1 MKTYI
6 LYVITTL
13 ASSFWLF
20 SGYTCTPAYFHAQA
34 LFQYPLVF
42 CEDHLVSLMA
52 FEDGE
57 YEIAIQELQGKPS
70 DFQTSI
76 LELTFRQDRLP
87 PTQFYS
93 HLKQL
98 WRTAL
103 QGEKKTPW
111 VPLLRLSKQYMTPEL
126 WTWLQQTLHH
136 SNLTPNLL
144 QAESDLVSMGY
155 FNVLSQLKSGHPMIK
170 AYQKDLTSFETV
182 INKLP
187 LSFFDP
193 FGHLAILEHYKNKG
207 DLELAQSWFRV
218 CEEAVNVHFS
228 QAYLKQLDRL
238 HQKTNFLSKQ
248 WKLQQ
253 LKLELDRQWDW
264 LYTAQNKNILSLKS
278 QAGLYTLA
286 GLAAL
291 LFLSFL
297 VYFFQKQAFQKKL
310 HVAQLAK
317 TERDGA
323 LHIEKENQEALE
335 FTQNLSQKTILP
347 FIQRASNKLF
357 EDFEPHKH
365 EQLLGIKAAIDSE
378 IQALN
383 NALSTAGI
391 SDKKRWDIFQTEFPT
406 NPALHFQDVS
416 NCNWPS
422 HTSGL
427 LKELSTNS
435 LKHAN
440 CSRIDIQLMQL
451 EKDFIISYQDNGKG
465 LDPNNS
471 KGIGLTNMHQT
482 VSNIGGKIE
491 LHWKGGFNAK
501 IHIPL

>member
-1 MKTYI
+1 
-6 LYVITTL
+6 
-13 ASSFWLF
+13 
-20 SGYTCTPAYFHAQA
+20 
-34 LFQYPLVF
+34 
-42 CEDHLVSLMA
+42 
-52 FEDGE
+52 
-57 YEIAIQELQGKPS
+57 
-70 DFQTSI
+70 
-76 LELTFRQDRLP
+76 
-87 PTQFYS
+87 
-93 HLKQL
+93 
-98 WRTAL
+98 
-103 QGEKKTPW
+103 
-111 VPLLRLSKQYMTPEL
+111 
-126 WTWLQQTLHH
+126 
-136 SNLTPNLL
+136 
-144 QAESDLVSMGY
+144 
-155 FNVLSQLKSGHPMIK
+155 